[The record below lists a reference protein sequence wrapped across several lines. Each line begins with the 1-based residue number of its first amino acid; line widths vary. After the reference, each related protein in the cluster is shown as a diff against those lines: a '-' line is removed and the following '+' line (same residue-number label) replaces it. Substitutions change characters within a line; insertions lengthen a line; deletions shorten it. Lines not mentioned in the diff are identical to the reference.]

1 MSGMVEPTI
10 FGRAEPSQSGSKL
23 DLLEPSWAQ
32 KLKFDIARAELSPK
46 AQIWYWSSRAI
57 SLNCPS
63 HQPEPAKRIN
73 QTWTKSAHSGG
84 CDTILA
90 TDSANLYYI
99 SHYFSIFLRLAQ
111 FGTNLIFLNEPSR
124 AEPVAQ
130 TLEMIE
136 LSRAKGSK
144 LRNDR
149 AELSRSSS
157 RLLARALLDPER
169 LDPLDTKPF
178 FFVCSYFCLFV
189 FYSERVEPLRLE
201 QSLSH

>member
-1 MSGMVEPTI
+1 MVEPTI

-57 SLNCPS
+57 SSNFPS
-63 HQPEPAKRIN
+63 HQAEPAKRIN
-73 QTWTKSAHSGG
+73 QTCTKSAHSVG
-84 CDTILA
+84 CDTILT
-90 TDSANLYYI
+90 TDSDNLYYI
-99 SHYFSIFLRLAQ
+99 YHYFNRFFGLAQ
-111 FGTNLIFLNEPSR
+111 LGTKLIFLKEPSR
-124 AEPVAQ
+124 AEPLAQ

-157 RLLARALLDPER
+157 RLLARALLEPER
-169 LDPLDTKPF
+169 LDPLWRMVLMF
-178 FFVCSYFCLFV
+178 WL
-189 FYSERVEPLRLE
+189 
-201 QSLSH
+201 